1 MCCFCNSLFQSLLP
15 SSHLIFSI
23 LFLHFSMNLLFLF
36 SSLLPNLPHVSSY
49 NLINK
54 SHHPSSQSIPAQFS
68 TVEVVKLLYAAYP
81 AATHIDHDNYKRN
94 VIHNGIYNNT
104 DPAMMD
110 YLCVS
115 FPDALQGFSQDRYVR
130 T

>member
-1 MCCFCNSLFQSLLP
+1 MPRIISFSHQYITPSL
-15 SSHLIFSI
+15 SS
-23 LFLHFSMNLLFLF
+23 
-36 SSLLPNLPHVSSY
+36 PT
-49 NLINK
+49 
-54 SHHPSSQSIPAQFS
+54 PAQFS

-81 AATHIDHDNYKRN
+81 AATLIDHDNYKRN

-130 T
+130 TSHVWHLTIMYVKYDNLV